1 MNSGVV
7 SNHSTPGYIAI
18 GGAQQNQGG
27 IEVFMRR
34 LAQLWPHTELGA
46 LAVLP
51 ADSAVFKASQGALA
65 GLRLWWRRHRHN
77 VRSIR
82 QATRCAEG
90 RVTNVWYHYGNA
102 LDVLAIALLS
112 WLPGI
117 RLIVTPHCS
126 LTWRHLANPCSRW
139 VTRRILQRAHLLL
152 VLSQE
157 QLEFFSVA
165 GAPPVA
171 RMRTLLPPCASH
183 RLAFR
188 ERPRGSLIFVGRVTA
203 EKGIRD
209 MVELLKLL
217 IAERGGFSL
226 EIFGEED
233 ASMKSFLRD
242 VTQREPALAAAIRV
256 HGRVPA
262 EDVLAQLGRHRYLLY
277 LSRVDAFPLAVL
289 EAVIAGAMPVVYEL
303 PGTAE
308 IIEQW
313 GGIMAAPTDL
323 PALKRA
329 ILDIEREAS
338 PPRLRSEQAAQYY
351 STVDVARELRNILE
365 S

>member
-1 MNSGVV
+1 MSTDIV
-7 SNHSTPGYIAI
+7 SSVSMQTYISI
-18 GGAQQNQGG
+18 GGTQQNHGG
-27 IEVFMRR
+27 VEVFMRR
-34 LAQLWPHTELGA
+34 VAQLWPHTGLGS
-46 LAVLP
+46 VVVMP
-51 ADSAVFKASQGALA
+51 SDSAVFKAPQGVFA
-65 GLRLWWRRHRHN
+65 GLRRWWRSHRHN
-77 VRSIR
+77 VRCIR
-82 QATRCAEG
+82 QATASAQG

-112 WLPGI
+112 LLPGI

-139 VTRRILQRAHLLL
+139 VTRRILHRAQLL
-152 VLSQE
+152 VVLSKE
-157 QLEFFSVA
+157 QLDFFSVE

-171 RMRTLLPPCASH
+171 RMRTLLPPSTALH
-183 RLAFR
+183 PPFG
-188 ERPRGSLIFVGRVTA
+188 ERPKGSLIFVGRVSA

-209 MVELLKLL
+209 MIELLKILV
-217 IAERGGFSL
+217 AAREGFSL
-226 EIFGEED
+226 EIFGEAEPP
-233 ASMKSFLRD
+233 MKDFLRD

-308 IIEQW
+308 IIERW

-323 PALKRA
+323 PALARA
-329 ILDIEREAS
+329 ILDIECEAS
-338 PPRLRSEQAAQYY
+338 LPRLRSEQAAQYY
-351 STVDVARELRNILE
+351 STADVARELRNILE

>member
-1 MNSGVV
+1 MRSAVASGD
-7 SNHSTPGYIAI
+7 SSQSYIAI
-18 GGAQQNQGG
+18 GGARHNQGG

-34 LAQLWPHTELGA
+34 LAQLWPHTGLGS
-46 LAVLP
+46 LVVLP
-51 ADSAVFKASQGALA
+51 ADSAVFKAPQGMVA
-65 GLRLWWRRHRHN
+65 GLRLWWQRHRHN
-77 VRSIR
+77 IRCIR
-82 QATRCAEG
+82 QATGSADG
-90 RVTNVWYHYGNA
+90 GVTNVWYHYGNA
-102 LDVLAIALLS
+102 LDVVAIALCS

-139 VTRRILQRAHLLL
+139 VTRRVLHRAHLLL
-152 VLSQE
+152 VLSKE
-157 QLEFFSVA
+157 QFEFFSVA
-165 GAPPVA
+165 GAPPIA
-171 RMRTLLPPCASH
+171 RMRTLLPSCASQ
-183 RLAFR
+183 RLSFS
-188 ERPRGSLIFVGRVTA
+188 ERPRGSLIFAGRVTA

-217 IAERGGFSL
+217 RAERQSFSL
-226 EIFGEED
+226 EIFGEQD
-233 ASMKSFLRD
+233 PAMHDFLRE
-242 VTQREPALAAAIRV
+242 VAQREPALAAAIRV
-256 HGRVPA
+256 HGRVSA
-262 EDVLAQLGRHRYLLY
+262 EDVLAQLGRHRYLVY

-313 GGIMAAPTDL
+313 GGIMAAPADL
-323 PALKRA
+323 PALARA
-329 ILDIEREAS
+329 ILGIERAAS

-351 STVDVARELRNILE
+351 GTAGVARELRNILE